1 MKSNIFLAILIGLF
15 LPLCV
20 QAQAKKK
27 TKVFLL
33 GVFHF
38 HNPGL
43 DLVKTKDTDI
53 LSPKC
58 QEEIQDVVN
67 IIAKTKPNKI
77 FFEASL
83 SYQKKMDSL
92 YKSYLAGGLKDD
104 KDETTQVGFRL
115 MKQLGLNKSYCVD
128 ANGEFPADSLMATWQ
143 TNGQQTYFDE
153 FMAVIKG
160 YEIEANKQIASGMS
174 IKERLRLINENSERQ
189 KDLAFYSGTSVM
201 KAGKQG
207 NFIGADLATEWYK
220 RNIRIYSN
228 ILRELETNDE
238 TIFVMFGAGH
248 QAILEHLFSL
258 HSEEFELINVAKLLK

>member
-1 MKSNIFLAILIGLF
+1 MKSNIFLAILIVLF
-15 LPLCV
+15 LPLCI
-20 QAQAKKK
+20 QAQTKKK

-43 DLVKTKDTDI
+43 DLAKTKDTDI

-58 QEEIQDVVN
+58 QQEIQDVVN
-67 IIAKTKPNKI
+67 IIANTKPNKI
-77 FFEASL
+77 FFEAPI

-92 YKSYLAGGLKDD
+92 YKSYLAGGLKGD

-143 TNGQQTYFDE
+143 ANGQQAYFDE

-160 YEIEANKQIASGMS
+160 YETETNKQIASGMS
-174 IKERLRLINENSERQ
+174 IKERLRLMNETAERE
-189 KDLAFYSGTSVM
+189 KNLAFYSATPVM
-201 KAGKQG
+201 KAGEKG

-228 ILRELETNDE
+228 ILRELDSNDD
-238 TIFVMFGAGH
+238 TIFIIFGASH
-248 QAILEHLFSL
+248 QSILEHLFLL
-258 HSEEFELINVAKLLK
+258 HPEEFEVINVAKLLK

>member
-1 MKSNIFLAILIGLF
+1 MKSNIFLAIFIGLF
-15 LPLCV
+15 LPLCM
-20 QAQAKKK
+20 QAQTKKK
-27 TKVFLL
+27 TKVVLL

-43 DLVKTKDTDI
+43 DLAKTKDTDI
-53 LSPKC
+53 LSAKC
-58 QEEIQDVVN
+58 QQEIQDVVN

-77 FFEASL
+77 FFEAPI

-92 YKSYLAGGLKDD
+92 YKSYLAGGLKDN
-104 KDETTQVGFRL
+104 KDETMQVGFRL
-115 MKQLGLNKSYCVD
+115 MKQLGLSKSYCVD

-143 TNGQQTYFDE
+143 ANGQQAYLDE
-153 FMAVIKG
+153 FMAAIKG
-160 YEIEANKQIASGMS
+160 YEIETNKQIASGMS
-174 IKERLRLINENSERQ
+174 IKERLRLINETTARQ
-189 KDLAFYSGTSVM
+189 KDLALYSAISVM

-228 ILRELETNDE
+228 ILRELESNDD
-238 TIFVMFGAGH
+238 TIFILFGSGH

-258 HSEEFELINVAKLLK
+258 HSEEFEVINVAKLLK